1 MCNLAD
7 NNGVYDNEV
16 REFKMISDF
25 LRANNTARQFENLN
39 FTNKMLRWRFTI
51 AEVMRTTWMTMQGIQ
66 D

>member
-25 LRANNTARQFENLN
+25 LRANNTARQF
-39 FTNKMLRWRFTI
+39 KI
-51 AEVMRTTWMTMQGIQ
+51 SI
-66 D
+66 